1 LEVVEMIVDN
11 VVENDDGTA
20 DIDLH
25 LNKDELNLL
34 IQEGLISLLTKY
46 IAEEEVAKRTP
57 ALLKAAYGKPNE

>member
-1 LEVVEMIVDN
+1 MIVDN

-20 DIDLH
+20 DVDLH
-25 LNKDELNLL
+25 LDADEVKML

-57 ALLKAAYGKPNE
+57 ALLKAKYGQSNE

>member
-1 LEVVEMIVDN
+1 MIVDN

-25 LNKDELNLL
+25 LDAEEVKML

-46 IAEEEVAKRTP
+46 IAEEEVSKRTP
-57 ALLKAAYGKPNE
+57 ALLKAKYGSDE

>member
-1 LEVVEMIVDN
+1 MIVDN

-20 DIDLH
+20 DVDLH
-25 LNKDELNLL
+25 LDADEVKML

-57 ALLKAAYGKPNE
+57 ALLKAKYGKTDE

>member
-1 LEVVEMIVDN
+1 MIVDN

-20 DIDLH
+20 DVDLH
-25 LNKDELNLL
+25 LDADEVKML

-57 ALLKAAYGKPNE
+57 ALLKAKYGKPDE

>member
-1 LEVVEMIVDN
+1 MIVDN

-20 DIDLH
+20 DVDLH
-25 LNKDELNLL
+25 LDVEEVKML

-57 ALLKAAYGKPNE
+57 ALLKAKYGESDE